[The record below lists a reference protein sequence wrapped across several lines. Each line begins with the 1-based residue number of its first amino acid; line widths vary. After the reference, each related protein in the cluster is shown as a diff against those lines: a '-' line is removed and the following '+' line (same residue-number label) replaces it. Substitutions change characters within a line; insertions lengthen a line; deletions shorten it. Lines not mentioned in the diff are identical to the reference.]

1 MPDQGGAAQVQ
12 CFHQSVEVGGEG
24 AVVVAAGRLAGLAEP
39 APVVGDHPVAR
50 LQQRGHLPV
59 PRAAAERVPVDQD
72 HRWTGAVVFVMQLD
86 AGGVLLSDAD
96 VWHDASS
103 YGLRWLPSGRKMP
116 TSSPSGRYVRIW

>member
-1 MPDQGGAAQVQ
+1 MPNQGGAAQVQ
-12 CFHQSVEVGGEG
+12 RFHQGVEVGGEG
-24 AVVVAAGRLAGLAEP
+24 AVVVAGGRLAGLAEP

-50 LQQRGHLPV
+50 LQQGGHLLV
-59 PRAAAERVPVDQD
+59 PRTAAERVPVDQD

-103 YGLRWLPSGRKMP
+103 YGPALAASG
-116 TSSPSGRYVRIW
+116 